1 MINLYIIR
9 HGETAGNVRRL
20 IQGVTNS
27 HLNARGRKQAYALGV
42 GLRISGLKVE
52 RIVASDLIRAQE
64 TAQQILLGMQKK
76 LPVET
81 DSGLR
86 EQNDGIFEGRE
97 LEDVSQEVFQVPDY
111 HQLVT
116 SGKVPIEAI
125 ADGFHAADTTNQ
137 AEDSQQV
144 IARYDF
150 ALRRIVAAAETA
162 GQSNVLVVS
171 HGTAGKALHNFPHMR
186 VIIVE
191 NSHAAAAEQRPL
203 PLWFCASMGC
213 NSPRN
218 SLSG

>member
-27 HLNARGRKQAYALGV
+27 HLNARGRKQAFALGV
-42 GLRISGLKVE
+42 GLRTSGLKVE

-125 ADGFHAADTTNQ
+125 ADGFMPP
-137 AEDSQQV
+137 
-144 IARYDF
+144 IPRI
-150 ALRRIVAAAETA
+150 RRKTVNKLLPAMILPCV
-162 GQSNVLVVS
+162 GL
-171 HGTAGKALHNFPHMR
+171 L
-186 VIIVE
+186 
-191 NSHAAAAEQRPL
+191 QRRKQP
-203 PLWFCASMGC
+203 ASPMY
-213 NSPRN
+213 S
-218 SLSG
+218 S